1 MFQPTAVMKRHR
13 KSLHALA
20 SVIALASLSACGGGG
35 TTPSSASNGSGGTG
49 STGGGGTTVTASPY
63 IAFASSYLAYPTTGA
78 PNYGSTQADGSYLTS
93 IQHGDVITGFGGN
106 YTYGGFSS
114 DQHDMNFMRGYRL
127 QVTDKGVAPTTAS
140 DYVYAAFLAPGSNGT
155 NVGTVD
161 ISQAT
166 TLVIEMGNTFRPAYT
181 VNTFTIDLNDAH
193 GTTAATNDCAYDQ
206 VLNDGSATGLSQ
218 DGFFTYAI
226 PLSSFTCTKGSVA
239 SLTALTTVA
248 VKILGN
254 KNTGVAVGNY
264 NILSV
269 GSIGF
274 TSALPTGTNTT
285 PVSAALAL

>member
-1 MFQPTAVMKRHR
+1 MIKPLASALRAR
-13 KSLHALA
+13 KSLPLVA
-20 SVIALASLSACGGGG
+20 SAIALASLAACGGGG
-35 TTPSSASNGSGGTG
+35 TTPAAPSSTGSGG
-49 STGGGGTTVTASPY
+49 GGGGTTVTASPY

-127 QVTDKGVAPTTAS
+127 QVTDKGVAPTTAN

-161 ISQAT
+161 ISQST
-166 TLVIEMGNTFRPAYT
+166 TLVIEMGNTYRPAYS
-181 VNTFTIDLNDAH
+181 VKTFTIDLNDAH

-239 SLTALTTVA
+239 SMTALTTVA

-254 KNTGVAVGNY
+254 KNTSVAVGNF

-274 TSALPTGTNTT
+274 SAALPTGTNTT
-285 PVSAALAL
+285 PVAAALAL